1 MTLMGSQ
8 TKVEP
13 GERAVAVPPS
23 SVGASPEDGTEAQE
37 SAEFATKES
46 SRAQSGSEGA
56 GDDEDVSLDELMMSD
71 SNDPEDEQDEATD
84 VHGVVA
90 RPEAAPES
98 LEEASVDSTPTAAA
112 PASHPFV
119 TSELAD
125 DEVAALAA
133 AAAAQEAA
141 AQAASA
147 EADARATGA
156 VGEAPANADTA
167 ASDEPDSGW
176 DMAAGSATEPDSKL
190 GEPDEA
196 NASSDAEPRGDAL
209 LGRAAADD
217 EPLVADTSGSVED
230 LDRFDTEPPMSVELE
245 PPSFQGSEL
254 ASMPVLAESG
264 AMALGDGPLPSFD
277 IPEPDARARRVADV
291 ADAEDEARPSSRVG
305 ARPLV
310 VPLSQLSEVA
320 EEDDDDA
327 VTHIGLPVPEATNDY
342 PDLPSAAFQVA
353 DPTMAALRDFDASL
367 SLKDARRATTRVL
380 PRVDVT
386 KLQAMRAQREAGTG
400 PGHAV
405 RQSLPR
411 LRAWLSGVFSRPP
424 AAEPV
429 NDVGSPV
436 RTRAAWLLDTVL
448 PPVSLVLFGSGLGA
462 GIMLLQPDRG
472 ARAADQTQA
481 VQALREVPKAPATLI
496 ERAETGDGDA
506 LFKITN
512 MAPDERSSAMTLALE
527 RGYQSQKQKEFK
539 EFARSLESP
548 SGFATPSLTSR
559 FLGFATSP
567 ETMLPAFQHLLGW
580 PGSRGPDVLYTV
592 WEKAPGGS
600 RAASLSQQLLHSP
613 DQRAKATPALAT
625 ALDLR
630 SATSCDDYLRLLPLV
645 QRDGDQRCSATLR
658 ALKHK
663 DGCGDDG
670 QQDCYACLRDSTSLD
685 DALTAA
691 DSRVPPQL

>member
-37 SAEFATKES
+37 SAEFATPKS
-46 SRAQSGSEGA
+46 LRAQSGSEGA

-90 RPEAAPES
+90 RPEATLES
-98 LEEASVDSTPTAAA
+98 VAEYSVDAAATVEA

-147 EADARATGA
+147 EADARATAA
-156 VGEAPANADTA
+156 VADEPASGDTA
-167 ASDEPDSGW
+167 SDSGF
-176 DMAAGSATEPDSKL
+176 DMAAGSATEPGSKL
-190 GEPDEA
+190 GEPGEA
-196 NASSDAEPRGDAL
+196 NASSVAEPPRDAL
-209 LGRAAADD
+209 PGRAAADD

-254 ASMPVLAESG
+254 ESMPVLAESS

-277 IPEPDARARRVADV
+277 IPEPDARARRVTGV
-291 ADAEDEARPSSRVG
+291 AEGEEETRPSSRVG

-310 VPLSQLSEVA
+310 APLSQLSEVA

-342 PDLPSAAFQVA
+342 PDLPSAGFQIA
-353 DPTMAALRDFDASL
+353 DPTLAALRDFDASL

-380 PRVDVT
+380 PRVDVA
-386 KLQAMRAQREAGTG
+386 KLEAMRAQREAGTG

-411 LRAWLSGVFSRPP
+411 IGAWLSGVFSRPP
-424 AAEPV
+424 ASAPV
-429 NDVGSPV
+429 NDVGATPA
-436 RTRAAWLLDTVL
+436 RNRAAWLLDTVL
-448 PPVSLVLFGSGLGA
+448 PPLSLVLFGSGLGA

-481 VQALREVPKAPATLI
+481 VQALKEVPKAPATLI

-512 MAPDERSSAMTLALE
+512 MAADERSSAMTLALE

-539 EFARSLESP
+539 EFARVLESP
-548 SGFATPSLTSR
+548 SGFSTPNLTSR

-630 SATSCDDYLRLLPLV
+630 SATSCDDYLRLLPVV

-670 QQDCYACLRDSTSLD
+670 QQDCYACLRDSTALD
-685 DALTAA
+685 DALTAV
-691 DSRVPPQL
+691 DGRVPPQL